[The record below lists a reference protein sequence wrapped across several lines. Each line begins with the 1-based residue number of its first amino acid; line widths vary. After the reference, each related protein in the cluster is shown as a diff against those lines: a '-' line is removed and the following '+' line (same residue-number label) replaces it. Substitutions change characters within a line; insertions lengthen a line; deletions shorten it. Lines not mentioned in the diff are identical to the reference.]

1 MNVPI
6 FMKKGKT
13 PTEIFFV
20 KVRISGVPDRIY
32 NENFIT
38 NAHQRISTYIN
49 AYRTQTKKEV

>member
-6 FMKKGKT
+6 FMKKGKS

-38 NAHQRISTYIN
+38 NAHQRISTRIG
-49 AYRTQTKKEV
+49 RRQKREV